1 MRTAAYARA
10 TNQRILWAPAHDTA
24 TSDVLAK
31 DSKLLEQ
38 KKKWLQYHNKK
49 CGGQWGA
56 IPLVQGMRVSLID
69 HIDRS
74 EKCLLRDRS
83 GTLTGWVLDDRE
95 GKVPAT
101 GDVLLNYTPKVLL
114 VHFEGAT
121 WQIDGLDQGTY
132 PLIPIGKYWS
142 VDPQGKA
149 LKVKRTQQP
158 VAPDYARTAYTA
170 QGMTLPAA
178 IVDLCFDD
186 NMDPAT
192 AYVALSRVQTADDIL
207 IMQAFNIK
215 PFTQGSPLGPALLM
229 KKLRGEDIQPDVDA
243 FLAKQAEQR
252 KEDELKKAFEIANKE
267 EQKKAKRAERDT
279 KRNTNLSD
287 QQRHAKRR
295 KDKARPP
302 TDVQKEAKKQKRKP
316 PTDAQK
322 EAGKQK
328 RKPPTDAQ
336 KEAAKQKRKPPTDA
350 QKEATKQ
357 KRQKDGPLTDEQ
369 KEAKKQR
376 RMQLPDERKQR

>member
-1 MRTAAYARA
+1 
-10 TNQRILWAPAHDTA
+10 
-24 TSDVLAK
+24 
-31 DSKLLEQ
+31 
-38 KKKWLQYHNKK
+38 
-49 CGGQWGA
+49 
-56 IPLVQGMRVSLID
+56 
-69 HIDRS
+69 
-74 EKCLLRDRS
+74 
-83 GTLTGWVLDDRE
+83 
-95 GKVPAT
+95 
-101 GDVLLNYTPKVLL
+101 
-114 VHFEGAT
+114 
-121 WQIDGLDQGTY
+121 
-132 PLIPIGKYWS
+132 
-142 VDPQGKA
+142 
-149 LKVKRTQQP
+149 
-158 VAPDYARTAYTA
+158 
-170 QGMTLPAA
+170 MTLPAA

-316 PTDAQK
+316 PTDVQK
-322 EAGKQK
+322 EAKKQK

-350 QKEATKQ
+350 QKEAAKQ
-357 KRQKDGPLTDEQ
+357 IRKPPTDEQ

-376 RMQLPDERKQR
+376 RMQLADERKQR